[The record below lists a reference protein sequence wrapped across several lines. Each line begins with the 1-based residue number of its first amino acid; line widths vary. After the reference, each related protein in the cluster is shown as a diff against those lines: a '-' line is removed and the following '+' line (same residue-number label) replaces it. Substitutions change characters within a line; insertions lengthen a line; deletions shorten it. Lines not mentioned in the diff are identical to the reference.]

1 MNKKSIIGSVQCGRR
16 WLKTFTNST
25 TPSSMSFPRR
35 RESIFFQVGRVCLQ
49 TRHLCL
55 LTKRGTGGSKT
66 DPACKDSG
74 WIPALLI
81 VAVLLASATSYATD
95 ITLEE
100 ALEKVVSRSSRS
112 AAVRGDLQVAEQQ
125 YFAEKINFWVPEVSL
140 NGQLPAYSEDKSL
153 QFFSGANQRFLDKK
167 TDFTMSSNL
176 QLKQSLFTGGELFA
190 RANLR
195 RNKANY
201 PRYDGADKLGV
212 LEEINRQRFLD
223 FTFEQPLLQP
233 SVTRNDLSNRRDDM
247 EIAKI
252 SYREQMVALK
262 KEVVET
268 YFSVLKLGVQKELQT
283 AKWESTGEKAR
294 IDSLK
299 YGDGILAEDEWL
311 KSSSAYLDAEL
322 SRYDIDNQSAT
333 KRRDLAMLLD
343 TDPLDMVTV
352 SIPAVPPHLSDQQKM
367 TMRGGWEQSAAIAKA
382 HYSYEKQKRA
392 AEFSSKGHGLSGK
405 LSANY
410 AMGRDELERD
420 RVTMPNP
427 TTSWGV
433 TLSFSFP
440 IWDGGAGSAA
450 SRAAELSA
458 EKSRLE
464 VVKAER
470 SAKADLENLL
480 NGIDVAYRK
489 IEVLNKQIDLSRHRF
504 DIADLRFNNG
514 EISKIALLEAKSALL
529 DSQTRYLDE
538 LKNYFVLRLTLEG
551 SLLM

>member
-1 MNKKSIIGSVQCGRR
+1 MNNKM
-16 WLKTFTNST
+16 LYST
-25 TPSSMSFPRR
+25 ITA
-35 RESIFFQVGRVCLQ
+35 FFVRIVV
-49 TRHLCL
+49 T
-55 LTKRGTGGSKT
+55 
-66 DPACKDSG
+66 
-74 WIPALLI
+74 LLI
-81 VAVLLASATSYATD
+81 FAVTSYGTD
-95 ITLEE
+95 LTLDQ
-100 ALEKVVSRSSRS
+100 ALEKVISHSSRA

-125 YFAEKINFWVPEVSL
+125 FFAEKINFWVPEVSL
-140 NGQLPAYSEDKSL
+140 NGQVPAYSEDKSL

-195 RNKANY
+195 RNKSNY
-201 PRYDGADKLGV
+201 PRYDGDTRLGV

-268 YFSVLKLGVQKELQT
+268 YFSVLKLGVQRELQD

-299 YGDGILAEDEWL
+299 HSDGILAEDEWL

-322 SRYDIDNQSAT
+322 SRYDIDNQAAT

-343 TDPLDMVTV
+343 ADPLEMLTV
-352 SIPAVPPHLSDQQKM
+352 ATPAVPSHLSDEQK
-367 TMRGGWEQSAAIAKA
+367 TVMRGGWEQSAAIVKA
-382 HYSYEKQKRA
+382 QYTYEKQKRA
-392 AEFSSKGHGLSGK
+392 AEFTSKGHGLSGK

-410 AMGRDELERD
+410 AMGRDELQRD
-420 RVTMPNP
+420 TATTPNP

-433 TLSFSFP
+433 VLSFSFP

-450 SRAAELSA
+450 SRAADLSA

-470 SAKADLENLL
+470 AAKADLENLL
-480 NGIDVAYRK
+480 NGLDVSYRK
-489 IEVLNKQIDLSRHRF
+489 IEVLNKQIELSRHRL
-504 DIADLRFNNG
+504 DIADLRFKNG
-514 EISKIALLEAKSALL
+514 EISKIIFLEAKSALL
-529 DSQTRYLDE
+529 ESQTKYLDE
-538 LKNYFVLRLTLEG
+538 LKNYYTLRLTLEG

>member
-1 MNKKSIIGSVQCGRR
+1 MNRQSLISSVLERTTS
-16 WLKTFTNST
+16 LTFAVVVAAST
-25 TPSSMSFPRR
+25 AFTT
-35 RESIFFQVGRVCLQ
+35 E
-49 TRHLCL
+49 
-55 LTKRGTGGSKT
+55 
-66 DPACKDSG
+66 
-74 WIPALLI
+74 
-81 VAVLLASATSYATD
+81 
-95 ITLEE
+95 ITLDE
-100 ALEKVVSRSSRS
+100 ALEKTVTRSSRA

-140 NGQLPAYSEDKSL
+140 NGQVPAYSEDKSL
-153 QFFSGANQRFLDKK
+153 QFFSGASQRFLDKK

-195 RNKANY
+195 RNKSNY
-201 PRYDGADKLGV
+201 PRYSGDTRLGV
-212 LEEINRQRFLD
+212 LEEINRQRFVD

-268 YFSVLKLGVQKELQT
+268 YFGVLKLGVQRELQD
-283 AKWESTGEKAR
+283 AKWESTGERAR

-299 YGDGILAEDEWL
+299 HSDGILAEDEWL

-322 SRYDIDNQSAT
+322 SRYDIDNQAAT
-333 KRRDLAMLLD
+333 KRRDLAMLID
-343 TDPLDMVTV
+343 ADPLDMLTV
-352 SIPAVPPHLSDQQKM
+352 SSPAVPSHLSEQQK
-367 TMRGGWEQSAAIAKA
+367 TAMRGGWEQSAAIVKA
-382 HYSYEKQKRA
+382 RHTYDKQKRA
-392 AEFSSKGHGLSGK
+392 AEFTSKGHGLSGK
-405 LSANY
+405 LLANY
-410 AMGRDELERD
+410 AMGRDELQRD
-420 RVTMPNP
+420 AVTTPNP

-450 SRAAELSA
+450 ARAAELSA

-470 SAKADLENLL
+470 AAKADLENLL
-480 NGIDVAYRK
+480 NGLDVSYRK
-489 IEVLNKQIDLSRHRF
+489 IEVLKKQIDLSQHRL
-504 DIADLRFNNG
+504 DIADLRFKNG
-514 EISKIALLEAKSALL
+514 EISKIIFLEAKSALL

-538 LKNYFVLRLTLEG
+538 LKNYYVLRLTLEG